1 MVSAKTINFEYV
13 PSVKM
18 VIDMLTRVVFRE
30 KHTMCMEMLGL
41 QPSKDWS
48 FSGSV
53 EKKVINQLW
62 LSNY

>member
-41 QPSKDWS
+41 QPSKD
-48 FSGSV
+48 
-53 EKKVINQLW
+53 
-62 LSNY
+62 